1 MRVAA
6 TWTAATALG
15 FAVAGFL
22 PRGEWVT
29 FFAFGLVAC
38 LPQAIALRVLGRSGV
53 LWLVITSIAVPASYL
68 VAVLVAI
75 VTFVALQWM
84 PVEWDGAR
92 VGLMLIAAGIAA
104 GLFVGAVQ
112 SPAFGWPP
120 PRRYVA
126 LWAGAS
132 AIGSPAAA
140 AMFIF
145 TAQVCYFCVPPAPLP
160 ILGLALGG
168 AYGLITGIALKRVV
182 SARPT
187 N

>member
-84 PVEWDGAR
+84 PAGHRHAR
-92 VGLMLIAAGIAA
+92 GWRSG
-104 GLFVGAVQ
+104 
-112 SPAFGWPP
+112 PAHPRSAHQPP
-120 PRRYVA
+120 PRCSSLPRRSA
-126 LWAGAS
+126 TSAS
-132 AIGSPAAA
+132 RLLRSRSLDWYSEAHTASLPASHSSG
-140 AMFIF
+140 F
-145 TAQVCYFCVPPAPLP
+145 
-160 ILGLALGG
+160 
-168 AYGLITGIALKRVV
+168 

>member
-1 MRVAA
+1 
-6 TWTAATALG
+6 
-15 FAVAGFL
+15 
-22 PRGEWVT
+22 
-29 FFAFGLVAC
+29 VAC
-38 LPQAIALRVLGRSGV
+38 LPQAIALRALGRFGV
-53 LWLVITSIAVPASYL
+53 LWLVITSIAVPAAYL
-68 VAVLVAI
+68 VASLVAI

-104 GLFVGAVQ
+104 GLFVGTLQ

-120 PRRYVA
+120 ARRHVA

-160 ILGLALGG
+160 IIGLVLGG
-168 AYGLITGIALKRVV
+168 AYGFITGLALERLL